1 MSSVHQD
8 REHLPYTIRLNLTPA
23 DHLRLWFLNHL
34 ANPYPTP
41 SEKDQLSRL
50 TGIARNKIDSDM
62 TNWRRRA
69 GWTDIKEKW
78 ARGSKAEMVALIE
91 RVEMGEEKRK
101 AVNEAVEKMKA
112 YLERR
117 EEYGVG
123 SWVHQVRL
131 FSVIPRFTQHRAD
144 VMQLKTMA
152 KDRLDETPRKKARVE
167 GKKKIER
174 PITPPFS
181 TNSTPTSSVYST
193 RSFTSSDPSPAGSS
207 RSTSSSSSISTS
219 YSFNDFKPY
228 SFELSASLPISTSP
242 LTPVSSTA
250 GTVAGVKREN
260 EFGDHM
266 SSNTRRKLESVSPVV
281 DQLPFWSAAGY
292 AESYSD
298 ELYIPPLPE
307 PIAPIVWTASAPLPE
322 YLPHMTATPRQ
333 LPAFTLPDQHDFSF
347 SVPTSEARRT
357 A

>member
-1 MSSVHQD
+1 
-8 REHLPYTIRLNLTPA
+8 LNLTPA

-266 SSNTRRKLESVSPVV
+266 SSNTRRKLASVSPVV
-281 DQLPFWSAAGY
+281 AQLPFWPAAGY
-292 AESYSD
+292 A
-298 ELYIPPLPE
+298 
-307 PIAPIVWTASAPLPE
+307 
-322 YLPHMTATPRQ
+322 
-333 LPAFTLPDQHDFSF
+333 
-347 SVPTSEARRT
+347 
-357 A
+357 